1 MHWHPVDPSLD
12 PILKNG
18 VALEGEGESSNCVF
32 FTVFDVVVTAVA
44 TAAAATVTALFVT
57 ALFVTA
63 FIVVAAAGV
72 IVYIPTCLH
81 AGVQV

>member
-1 MHWHPVDPSLD
+1 LD
-12 PILKNG
+12 PFC
-18 VALEGEGESSNCVF
+18 ALEGGGESSNCVF
-32 FTVFDVVVTAVA
+32 FTAFDVVVTAVA
-44 TAAAATVTALFVT
+44 TATAATVT

>member
-18 VALEGEGESSNCVF
+18 VALEGGGESSNCVF

-57 ALFVTA
+57 A

>member
-18 VALEGEGESSNCVF
+18 VALGVGRESSNCVF
-32 FTVFDVVVTAVA
+32 FTAFDVVVTAVA
-44 TAAAATVTALFVT
+44 TAAAATVT